1 MNSVANRLLPE
12 SSSFPGE
19 SFPTQVPDDQ
29 PSLLLLLTDVVV
41 EAMFLFCGVTS
52 EVTCGATQMTIL
64 AIRLTMRLKIRLHM
78 KRAFCLSFHVIN

>member
-29 PSLLLLLTDVVV
+29 PSLLLLLTDVVAQ
-41 EAMFLFCGVTS
+41 AMFLSCKVTCGA
-52 EVTCGATQMTIL
+52 TCGATQMTIL
-64 AIRLTMRLKIRLHM
+64 TIRLRMRSKIRLHV
-78 KRAFCLSFHVIN
+78 KKAFCLPFHVIN